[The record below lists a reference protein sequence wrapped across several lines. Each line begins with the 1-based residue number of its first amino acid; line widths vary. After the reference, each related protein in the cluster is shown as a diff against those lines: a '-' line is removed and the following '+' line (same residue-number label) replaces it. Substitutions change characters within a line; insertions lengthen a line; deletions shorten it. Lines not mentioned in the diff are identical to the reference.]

1 MSAGENRHC
10 EYLTRHK
17 VNIEMPVRTSPSKP
31 LSLSAK
37 RRQKTPDRHPACPN
51 PKSVGPASPLSQ
63 QGLKPNYELLG

>member
-1 MSAGENRHC
+1 
-10 EYLTRHK
+10 
-17 VNIEMPVRTSPSKP
+17 MPVRTSPSKP